1 MGAQERKEQQNTV
14 LAGGAR
20 DLELR
25 NADAAVHRALG
36 SLEAPGNKLADDQL
50 PHVPMALPANSV

>member
-1 MGAQERKEQQNTV
+1 MGEQERKEQQNTV

-25 NADAAVHRALG
+25 NADAAVHTALG
-36 SLEAPGNKLADDQL
+36 SREA
-50 PHVPMALPANSV
+50 

>member
-1 MGAQERKEQQNTV
+1 MGAQERKENTV

-20 DLELR
+20 DLEPR

-36 SLEAPGNKLADDQL
+36 SLEARGNK
-50 PHVPMALPANSV
+50 VTG